1 MEIQKISVYKTAK
14 VVLHGNPIKAKT
26 AILALHGYGQLA
38 QYFVRKLHSLSEDDF
53 FVVAPEGLH
62 RFYLEGT
69 SGRVGASWMTK
80 EERADDML
88 DNMNYLDAIYE
99 KYFSEAS
106 FDKFVVLGF
115 SQGAATAA
123 RWIDHSQKR
132 IDAFIQWAGVFP
144 PDLDLTLNKSA
155 FAQLRHFYVIG
166 NSDPY
171 FYENE
176 QTNTQKKWLQEN
188 GLIPEFVEFQGA
200 HTIDSDCLTQILA
213 AL

>member
-1 MEIQKISVYKTAK
+1 MEIQKISVNKTAK
-14 VVLHGNPIKAKT
+14 VVLQGNPIKAKT
-26 AILALHGYGQLA
+26 AILVLHGYGQLA

-80 EERADDML
+80 EERSDDML

-99 KYFSEAS
+99 KYFSEAN

-144 PDLDLTLNKSA
+144 PDLDLTLSKSA
-155 FAQLRHFYVIG
+155 FARLKHFYVIG

-188 GLIPEFVEFQGA
+188 GLFPEFVEFKGA
-200 HTIDSDCLTQILA
+200 HTIDSDCLTDILNT
-213 AL
+213 L